1 MIRDSNNVIDEIDID
16 KVPIKRMIPI
26 PSIET
31 ENSSEELQDIELDS
45 TSTLLPKQ
53 EQAQG

>member
-31 ENSSEELQDIELDS
+31 ENSSEEVQDIELDS